1 MTYPVLLIDDL
12 RDFKRKITPGD
23 LTVARTSQE
32 GLDVLLTRKWEQI
45 WLDHDL
51 GLNADGSED
60 TIMPVV
66 DFMCER
72 AFNGSPVEAEA
83 ILVHTSNPNGAAVIQ
98 RSLSAYGYSS
108 IRVNAPE
115 YFHVGG

>member
-1 MTYPVLLIDDL
+1 MTSRVLLIDDL
-12 RDFKRKITPGD
+12 RDFKSEISPND

-32 GLDVLLTRKWEQI
+32 GLDILLARKWEQI

-51 GLNADGSED
+51 GLKPDGSED

-66 DFMCER
+66 DLMCER
-72 AFNGSPVEAEA
+72 AFNGNPVEVET
-83 ILVHTSNPNGAAVIQ
+83 ILIHTSNPNGAVAMQ
-98 RSLSAYGYSS
+98 RSLSAYGYHS